1 MAMRRTQ
8 RGMSLL
14 GFVIT
19 LGVAGLFVYFGMR
32 VFPMYYEYYSVKQ
45 ALKGLQNEPGIAE
58 QDVGSIKTLFFRR
71 LDISY
76 SENVK
81 PQDVKLERG
90 ENGGWKMA
98 VDYEIRKPLF
108 GNLDIVG
115 KFHADGTL
123 GRNGN

>member
-1 MAMRRTQ
+1 
-8 RGMSLL
+8 MSLL

-19 LGVAGLFVYFGMR
+19 LCVAGLFVYFGMR

-81 PQDVKLERG
+81 PQNVKLERG
-90 ENGGWKMA
+90 ENGGWKMT

-108 GNLDIVG
+108 ANLDIVG

>member
-1 MAMRRTQ
+1 MAMKRTQ

-108 GNLDIVG
+108 ANLDIVG

>member
-19 LGVAGLFVYFGMR
+19 LCVAGLFVYFGMR

-81 PQDVKLERG
+81 PQNVKLERG
-90 ENGGWKMA
+90 ENGGWKMT

-108 GNLDIVG
+108 ANLDIVG